1 MNFIHKSKQSKL
13 WQVGVVGPL
22 TGKRSA
28 YGEILQQAVASKQ
41 KNSEIKWI
49 LADDQ
54 ANPICAKKIA
64 IELVDLGVNAVIG
77 HFNSA
82 CAEVV
87 SKIYSIN
94 DIPLLLPASTHPK
107 LTMVD
112 GVFRLCP
119 HDKTQIDLIHNLL
132 NQIDNKRIEIVID
145 DSSYSQRLLSLLFEV
160 QPLLKAQIVSCLLS
174 PNYKIKNQLI
184 LATHNNAALHIN
196 HLIKSKWRGTVIC
209 TDDAYI
215 EDFANLVKSNTNVN
229 ILVVAPHATYQCLTD
244 KALSLIHKA
253 YINVSKT
260 NLKSWL
266 YFNPEFTNTGESSNA
281 YWKVYQVKEGDFIP
295 FPNPK

>member
-1 MNFIHKSKQSKL
+1 MKSIHNSNL

-22 TGKRSA
+22 TGRRSA
-28 YGEILQQAVASKQ
+28 YGEILQKAVASMP
-41 KNSEIKWI
+41 KNSEIKWV
-49 LADDQ
+49 LADDR
-54 ANPICAKKIA
+54 ANPIRAKKIA
-64 IELVDLGVNAVIG
+64 VELVDLGVNAVIG

-94 DIPLLLPASTHPK
+94 DIPLLLPASTYPK

-119 HDKTQIDLIHNLL
+119 HDRTQIDLIHNLL
-132 NQIDNKRIEIVID
+132 NQIDSKKTEIIID
-145 DSSYSQRLLSLLFEV
+145 NSLYSQRLLSLLLEAL
-160 QPLLKAQIVSCLLS
+160 PLLKAQTRNFLLS

-209 TDDAYI
+209 ADDAYI
-215 EDFANLVKSNTNVN
+215 EDFVNQVKLNTDVN
-229 ILVVAPHATYQCLTD
+229 ILVVAPHVSYQFLTD
-244 KALSLIHKA
+244 KALSLIQKA
-253 YINVSKT
+253 HINISKK

-266 YFNPEFTNTGESSNA
+266 YLNPEFTNTGESSNA
-281 YWKVYQVKEGDFIP
+281 YWKVYQVKEGKFIS
-295 FPNPK
+295 FVTPKK